1 MLVVSQKIGSMK
13 QIILFT
19 IAIFITLTGS
29 TQNNFRD
36 SNKSN
41 NPFLDEKQIGPELKI
56 YPNPCKTEKITID
69 FNAHQI
75 AEITISNITG
85 KQVFKKKF
93 DFAENKKQLQLNDIQ
108 NGIYL
113 IKVKSVDNKTVVK
126 KLIISKQ

>member
-1 MLVVSQKIGSMK
+1 MK
-13 QIILFT
+13 NIILIT
-19 IAIFITLTGS
+19 IALFISVAGFSQDNFGNSSKWNDSVLKEK
-29 TQNNFRD
+29 QNN
-36 SNKSN
+36 
-41 NPFLDEKQIGPELKI
+41 PELKI

-85 KQVFKKKF
+85 KQVLKKKF
-93 DFAENKKQLQLNDIQ
+93 DFTENKKQLQLNDIQ